1 MRPDMTTLVI
11 TTIRR
16 GTSAGEAHG
25 GIFLLDLDEERGAHT
40 LEWKRPAIDWSGNG
54 GDRGLR
60 GIAARDERLYVAATE
75 ELLVFAPDFRLLAA
89 HRSPYLR
96 DAQAVAAFE
105 NRLYVVSAAFDAIL
119 AFDLDAG
126 RFDWGLHIVDEQGL
140 RATPFD
146 PQGAAGPLQSNRLQL
161 DSVHCDPRG
170 MFLAGQRTLGLL
182 RFDGQRIKRLVTLP
196 EDVRDARPWRDGVL
210 FNDTAAD
217 AVRFMTPEHNRVFR
231 VPTYPEEA
239 LEGTEVDERVARQGF
254 ARGLCVLD
262 DGVVAAGSSPLTVTL
277 HDVES
282 MKTALRIN
290 LDTDVRHQVHSLAV
304 WPFATP

>member
-1 MRPDMTTLVI
+1 MTTLVI

-16 GTSAGEAHG
+16 GSSEGESHG
-25 GIFLLDLDEERGAHT
+25 GIYLLDLEQQRGAHV
-40 LEWKRPAIDWSGNG
+40 LDWKRPAIDWSGHG

-60 GIAARDERLYVAATE
+60 GVATHGERLYAASTE
-75 ELLVFAPDFRLLAA
+75 ELLIFAPDFRLLAA

-96 DAQAVAAFE
+96 HAQSVAAFE
-105 NRLYVVSAAFDAIL
+105 NRVYVVSASFDSIL

-126 RFDWGLHIVDEQGL
+126 RFAWGLHIVDDEGGL

-146 PQGAAGPLQSNRLQL
+146 PQGPMGPLQSNRLRL
-161 DSVHCDPRG
+161 DSLYCDARG
-170 MFLAGQRTLGLL
+170 LFVAGQRTLGLL
-182 RFDGQRIKRLVTLP
+182 RFDGKRIKRLVTLP

-231 VPTYPEEA
+231 VPTYPQQS
-239 LEGTEVDERVARQGF
+239 LKGTDVDERVARQGY
-254 ARGLCVLD
+254 ARGLCPLE
-262 DGVVAAGSSPLTVTL
+262 DGVIAAGSSPLTVTL

-282 MKTALRIN
+282 MKTTLRIN
-290 LDTDVRHQVHSLAV
+290 LDTDIRHQVHSLAI
-304 WPFATP
+304 WPFTD